1 MTYNVT
7 SYPWLKRSVT
17 RDELKTLD
25 EVEDQLDNFH
35 FSHLPTTTAAATQ
48 LKMVVLKNIAQ
59 NLQRK
64 LSRSRQAV
72 EMKEG
77 HFAVMASF
85 DGNSKRFTVPLCYL
99 SNPAFV
105 RLLDEAEEEYGF
117 SQQNILTVPCDPTQL
132 ERILAA
138 DWRKDY

>member
-1 MTYNVT
+1 
-7 SYPWLKRSVT
+7 
-17 RDELKTLD
+17 
-25 EVEDQLDNFH
+25 
-35 FSHLPTTTAAATQ
+35 
-48 LKMVVLKNIAQ
+48 MVVLKNIAQ

-64 LSRSRQAV
+64 FSRSRQAG

-77 HFAVMASF
+77 HFAVLASF
-85 DGNSKRFTVPLCYL
+85 DGNSKRFMVPLCHL

-117 SQQNILTVPCDPTQL
+117 SQQNILTVPCDPTEL